1 MKILVGGAGSGSG
14 KTTFIRLILKIFPD
28 RFTVVKI
35 SISEKYPCEKVTD
48 RSVLNVPGKDT
59 YYFLNGGAKS
69 VLWVRGKRRC
79 IGNTIKAAASEIE
92 GDAIF
97 EGNSSAYFIKGDL
110 SFFVSKGK
118 EELKKESAA
127 YFANHA
133 DYLVENAFCDIEPSF
148 SGPVLRLNI
157 MKEFE
162 DPSRAI
168 KDIMRNL
175 LNFA

>member
-35 SISEKYPCEKVTD
+35 SVSEKYPCEKVTD
-48 RSVLNVPGKDT
+48 RSLLNVPGKDT
-59 YYFLNGGAKS
+59 YYFLNGGARS

-79 IGNTIKAAASEIE
+79 IGNTIKAAVSEIE

-110 SFFVSKGK
+110 SFFVFKDK
-118 EELKKESAA
+118 DDIKKESAA
-127 YFANHA
+127 YFAKYAN
-133 DYLVENAFCDIEPSF
+133 YLVKNTFSDIGPSF
-148 SGPVLRLNI
+148 SNSLLRLNL

-162 DPSRAI
+162 NPSRAI

-175 LNFA
+175 IDFA